1 MNGLIIWAYSYCR
14 STISFYLEL
23 GNFFSVP
30 LKIYVWRTDYSL
42 RENVG
47 FSRREI
53 EDNNIYILEEG
64 NNFAIN
70 ILKKHR
76 TWNHIFT
83 AYQNVPLF
91 QKLMQIA
98 ISENIVYA
106 IASEAPCNMYRFPLR
121 FIKSLYISYILP
133 YKLKAYIKNAEFII
147 NFSGHYEREMLNLG
161 WSQNKIISCGYY
173 SPPIVGSQCIKR
185 NIQNWENFTILL
197 SGIHQWHRSPILL
210 LKALNILKQRGRV
223 CKCVITQE
231 GPLLEELKKYAL
243 QHRLDNIS
251 FMGFVSLDK
260 LIELYQTCSVYVGAG
275 TNEPWGMRLNDV
287 LQCGSPL
294 VVNKGMG
301 GSKLVDDYA
310 CGFTFERGNYRMLAD
325 CLDLLISNKSIY
337 LEVAEKAYI
346 SAQQISPRKKA
357 KEIADI
363 IMNLFDKWH

>member
-133 YKLKAYIKNAEFII
+133 YKLKAYIK
-147 NFSGHYEREMLNLG
+147 
-161 WSQNKIISCGYY
+161 
-173 SPPIVGSQCIKR
+173 
-185 NIQNWENFTILL
+185 L
-197 SGIHQWHRSPILL
+197 SLIHI
-210 LKALNILKQRGRV
+210 
-223 CKCVITQE
+223 
-231 GPLLEELKKYAL
+231 
-243 QHRLDNIS
+243 
-251 FMGFVSLDK
+251 
-260 LIELYQTCSVYVGAG
+260 
-275 TNEPWGMRLNDV
+275 
-287 LQCGSPL
+287 
-294 VVNKGMG
+294 
-301 GSKLVDDYA
+301 
-310 CGFTFERGNYRMLAD
+310 
-325 CLDLLISNKSIY
+325 
-337 LEVAEKAYI
+337 
-346 SAQQISPRKKA
+346 
-357 KEIADI
+357 
-363 IMNLFDKWH
+363 